1 MANHQ
6 VLLNLSNN
14 VFWKKW
20 EERRNR
26 QALIQFFDALSLY
39 LRAGFALSYSWPETL
54 QALGPVLP
62 DLLRAELGSHSLEAE
77 TTESVGDVLNRL
89 KLNCRFAPH
98 RLWFGVL
105 AELYS
110 SGTSLVQPVQAIAG
124 TLRKEQHAELE
135 NHLRV
140 LPVKVNV
147 VLMVFFLPPTFLWLF
162 GPLLM
167 EILAQ
172 FE

>member
-1 MANHQ
+1 
-6 VLLNLSNN
+6 
-14 VFWKKW
+14 
-20 EERRNR
+20 
-26 QALIQFFDALSLY
+26 
-39 LRAGFALSYSWPETL
+39 
-54 QALGPVLP
+54 
-62 DLLRAELGSHSLEAE
+62 
-77 TTESVGDVLNRL
+77 L
-89 KLNCRFAPH
+89 KLNYRSAPH

-105 AELYS
+105 AELYG